1 MKIFFKLIASLLLIL
16 SILIIY
22 MSLVGFETKRFNDQI
37 IKRVE
42 NIDKDLKI
50 ELKEIKIVLDPINLK
65 LKAKTIGSKIKNRNK
80 ILEIQN
86 IKIQI
91 PIKSLFSEKIL
102 IENSEILTET
112 LRIKDLVSFIR
123 VFNRG
128 PEFYLLEKMI
138 DQGFIIADIKL
149 NFDKKGKIKN
159 DYQINGS
166 VKDININFLKKYKL
180 KKFSSDYEYKKASLD
195 FKNISFLFNNLK
207 LSSKGLNI
215 KNLKNEFI
223 IKGELNN
230 KDTELNEEN
239 FNLLLKPYLKDFNI
253 NKINFSSN
261 NNFSFKVNKKFQIK
275 DLVLDSDIKLEEL
288 SLLNKFNLK
297 KIFPKIKQNIKFND
311 HKIKISYDQNIL
323 QIDGLGKILLQ
334 ENNDEL
340 SYSIKK
346 EKKNYYFKSNIEV
359 KENPFLINSINF
371 KKNRNS
377 KMTIDINGSKNF
389 DNITKLNFVSLKEN
403 QNNLSITN
411 LTLNH
416 KFKITDLKS
425 VKIDYIDQENIK
437 NQFEIKKNDKT
448 YYLNGSSLNV
458 NKLLDNLINN
468 NDKSNIIKKNFKLD
482 ININELF
489 LDKENSLNRF
499 GGILTFNNQDIINGK
514 LIGQFSNNK
523 KLKFTVE
530 TNNNEKITTLFLD
543 KALPIVSRYKF
554 IKGFDEGVLDF
565 YSTKKGN
572 ISNSTLKIYDFKL
585 KELPALTKLL
595 TLASLQGIA
604 DLLSGE
610 GIRFNEFEMNFK
622 NQENLMTIEEIYAIG
637 PAISV
642 LMNGYVEK
650 NKLISLR
657 GTLVPATTIN
667 KAIGSIPVLG
677 KILVGSKTGE
687 GVFGVSFKIKGP
699 PKDLETTVNPIK
711 TLTPRFITRTLEKIK
726 KN

>member
-1 MKIFFKLIASLLLIL
+1 
-16 SILIIY
+16 
-22 MSLVGFETKRFNDQI
+22 
-37 IKRVE
+37 
-42 NIDKDLKI
+42 
-50 ELKEIKIVLDPINLK
+50 
-65 LKAKTIGSKIKNRNK
+65 
-80 ILEIQN
+80 
-86 IKIQI
+86 
-91 PIKSLFSEKIL
+91 
-102 IENSEILTET
+102 
-112 LRIKDLVSFIR
+112 
-123 VFNRG
+123 
-128 PEFYLLEKMI
+128 
-138 DQGFIIADIKL
+138 
-149 NFDKKGKIKN
+149 
-159 DYQINGS
+159 
-166 VKDININFLKKYKL
+166 
-180 KKFSSDYEYKKASLD
+180 
-195 FKNISFLFNNLK
+195 
-207 LSSKGLNI
+207 
-215 KNLKNEFI
+215 
-223 IKGELNN
+223 
-230 KDTELNEEN
+230 
-239 FNLLLKPYLKDFNI
+239 
-253 NKINFSSN
+253 
-261 NNFSFKVNKKFQIK
+261 
-275 DLVLDSDIKLEEL
+275 
-288 SLLNKFNLK
+288 
-297 KIFPKIKQNIKFND
+297 
-311 HKIKISYDQNIL
+311 
-323 QIDGLGKILLQ
+323 
-334 ENNDEL
+334 
-340 SYSIKK
+340 
-346 EKKNYYFKSNIEV
+346 
-359 KENPFLINSINF
+359 
-371 KKNRNS
+371 
-377 KMTIDINGSKNF
+377 MTIDINGSKNF

-437 NQFEIKKNDKT
+437 NQFEIKKNDNT

-543 KALPIVSRYKF
+543 KAVPIVSRYKF

>member
-1 MKIFFKLIASLLLIL
+1 MKIFLKFIASLLLIL

-149 NFDKKGKIKN
+149 NFDKEGKIKN

-166 VKDININFLKKYKL
+166 VKDININFIKRYKL

-195 FKNISFLFNNLK
+195 FTNISFLFNNLK

-215 KNLKNEFI
+215 ENLKNEFI

-239 FNLLLKPYLKDFNI
+239 FNLLLKQYLKDLNI

-275 DLVLDSDIKLEEL
+275 DVVLASDIELEEL
-288 SLLNKFNLK
+288 SLLNRFNLK
-297 KIFPKIKQNIKFND
+297 TIFPNIKQNIKFND

-437 NQFEIKKNDKT
+437 NQFEIKKNDNT

>member
-1 MKIFFKLIASLLLIL
+1 MKIFLKFIASLLLIL

-149 NFDKKGKIKN
+149 NFDKEGKIKN

-346 EKKNYYFKSNIEV
+346 EKKNYYFKSNIEI

-425 VKIDYIDQENIK
+425 VKIDYIDLENIK
-437 NQFEIKKNDKT
+437 NQFDIKKNDNT
-448 YYLNGSSLNV
+448 YYLKGSSLNV

-543 KALPIVSRYKF
+543 KAVPIVSRYKF